1 MTAHAEGTSS
11 VTAWNES
18 TYQELD
24 GKAKLTRATVTF
36 SFSGDLAGE
45 GSWDALMYYRSDGT
59 AVFTGLQRV
68 TGQIGGREGTF
79 VLQAVG
85 CFAEGEARSRW
96 QIVDGSGTGGLAT
109 LRGSGVAIA
118 TSEPPGTFS
127 LDYELD

>member
-59 AVFTGLQRV
+59 AVFTGLQWV

-79 VLQAVG
+79 VLQADG
-85 CFAEGEARSRW
+85 SFAEGEARSRW

>member
-79 VLQAVG
+79 VLQADG
-85 CFAEGEARSRW
+85 SFAEGEARSRW

>member
-18 TYQELD
+18 TCQELD
-24 GKAKLTRATVTF
+24 GKARLTRATVTF

-45 GSWDALMYYRSDGT
+45 GTWDAVMYYRTDGT

-68 TGQIGGREGTF
+68 TGQLGGRDGTF
-79 VLQAVG
+79 VLQADG
-85 CFAEGEARSRW
+85 TFADGEARSRW
-96 QIVDGSGTGGLAT
+96 QIVAGSGTGDLMA
-109 LRGSGVAIA
+109 LRGSGSAVA
-118 TSEPPGTFS
+118 TSDPTGEFS